1 MRCSSEAT
9 RDTRAQLREI
19 VWVFF
24 IDPMAL
30 FSKNKQRQHCPMPN
44 KWSAPAFPKKRDWY
58 VTGASMLKRD
68 WCQRY
73 DATHGEGCT
82 ACQLYVSQSAANF
95 SEKCFR
101 RPTSSDPPN
110 YYSGFGVSLGLEKS
124 GGFKCGPSVVWF
136 VASCQNASSAS
147 PKTNPW
153 LVPPGVHAVPSRRHD
168 CIPCAHVV
176 GERTTRAMLPGTCED
191 GRSTL

>member
-44 KWSAPAFPKKRDWY
+44 KWSAPAFPKN
-58 VTGASMLKRD
+58 VI
-68 WCQRY
+68 
-73 DATHGEGCT
+73 
-82 ACQLYVSQSAANF
+82 
-95 SEKCFR
+95 
-101 RPTSSDPPN
+101 
-110 YYSGFGVSLGLEKS
+110 GVSGMTQLTARVAQRASFMCHNPRRTSVRNVFGAPRLPTRRIIIVGSGLVWVWKS
-124 GGFKCGPSVVWF
+124 RGDLSVVRP
-136 VASCQNASSAS
+136 SCGSWLRVKMPHRHRRKKS
-147 PKTNPW
+147 PWP
-153 LVPPGVHAVPSRRHD
+153 VPLGVHVVPSRRRD
-168 CIPCAHVV
+168 CIACARVV
-176 GERTTRAMLPGTCED
+176 GERATRVMLPGTCEA